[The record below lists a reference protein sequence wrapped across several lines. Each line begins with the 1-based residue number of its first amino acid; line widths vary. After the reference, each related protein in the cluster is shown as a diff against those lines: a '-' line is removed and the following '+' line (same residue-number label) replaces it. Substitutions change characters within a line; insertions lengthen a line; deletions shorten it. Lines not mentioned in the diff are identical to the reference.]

1 MSLVCAFMMTSLN
14 KGDMSMPMVRYWMIR
29 WNNARLACC
38 WSFVGFAFAACAR
51 SAADISASSFPR
63 RDSDIATCRTA
74 ARLERRAG
82 RSGSRQGGSRF
93 IHHVVVIR
101 RVQTVC
107 GREEDD
113 SVRFST

>member
-74 ARLERRAG
+74 ARRERRAG
-82 RSGSRQGGSRF
+82 RSGQAAARISV
-93 IHHVVVIR
+93 HHHTSPLFTLR
-101 RVQTVC
+101 AQR
-107 GREEDD
+107 
-113 SVRFST
+113 